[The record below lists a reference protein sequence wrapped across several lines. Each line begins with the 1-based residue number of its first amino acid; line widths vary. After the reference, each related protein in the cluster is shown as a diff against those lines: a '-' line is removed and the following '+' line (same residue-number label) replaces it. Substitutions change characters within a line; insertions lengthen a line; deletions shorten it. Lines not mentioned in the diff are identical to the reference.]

1 MVLCETFI
9 DAARLKRLLA
19 DTTLQHST
27 LNRVHSLKTSLK
39 IRDVQRLEIILPVF
53 WEEGRGGEGDG
64 GRNSCFAN
72 VITLRFNGTFTHRR
86 NVRKVIKARVR

>member
-39 IRDVQRLEIILPVF
+39 IRDAQRLEIILPVF
-53 WEEGRGGEGDG
+53 WEEGGEGGREG
-64 GRNSCFAN
+64 G
-72 VITLRFNGTFTHRR
+72 TLVSQTL
-86 NVRKVIKARVR
+86 

>member
-39 IRDVQRLEIILPVF
+39 IRDAQRLEIILPVF
-53 WEEGRGGEGDG
+53 WEEGG
-64 GRNSCFAN
+64 GREELLFRKRYNFA
-72 VITLRFNGTFTHRR
+72 F
-86 NVRKVIKARVR
+86 

>member
-39 IRDVQRLEIILPVF
+39 IRDAQRLEIILPVF
-53 WEEGRGGEGDG
+53 WEG